1 LVRSLKSID
10 EHRTQLESTHDSP
23 TAAGTAI
30 NRIELKKD
38 GLQITLDLVPLLADH
53 LDDRSGARL
62 TITRFVPLRLKR
74 RGVELR
80 IVIEGEA
87 ASNSEVDSALLQAIA
102 RAHRWFNDLASNRA
116 RDTLEIAKRE
126 GLRASYV
133 RRLIPYAF
141 LAPSIVE
148 AICEGGQ
155 PPDLTVERLRRRAEL
170 PCHWAEQYRVLGLGE
185 RFS

>member
-1 LVRSLKSID
+1 LVRSLKSIE

-53 LDDRSGARL
+53 LDDRSGTPL

-87 ASNSEVDSALLQAIA
+87 ASTSEVDSALLKAIA

-148 AICEGGQ
+148 AICEGRQ
-155 PPDLTVERLRRRAEL
+155 PPDLRVERLRRRPGL
-170 PCHWAEQYRVLGLGE
+170 PSLWAEQYRVLGLGE
-185 RFS
+185 QFS